1 MYFYLTTKNDKE
13 HRLYID
19 DQSYGLGLD
28 LGYRRLKMLKAGI
41 ELYPLK
47 LAIYSL
53 GELLKVA
60 TPTQWFIDSNGA
72 LFQYKKTHYV
82 PVVYKEIIQAQR
94 FSGFETIITVYDSP
108 PIYRTLYP
116 PNPEEKYAVF
126 LQISPKAL
134 LFYGYSDIKH
144 ENKRKKI

>member
-1 MYFYLTTKNDKE
+1 MYYYLMTKNNEEVWAFVDNQ
-13 HRLYID
+13 LYEGD
-19 DQSYGLGLD
+19 TLGQ
-28 LGYRRLKMLKAGI
+28 RRLNMLSSKI

-60 TPTQWFIDSNGA
+60 TPTQWFIDSKGY
-72 LFQYKKTHYV
+72 LFVYKKTHYV
-82 PVVYKEIIQAQR
+82 PVVYKEIATYNKA
-94 FSGFETIITVYDSP
+94 SAFETVIVLKDSP
-108 PIYRTLYP
+108 PVYKSLYP
-116 PNPEEKYAVF
+116 PADNERYAVF

-134 LFYGYSDIKH
+134 LFFGYSETKH

>member
-1 MYFYLTTKNDKE
+1 MRNKQECDL
-13 HRLYID
+13 IVD
-19 DQSYGLGLD
+19 DQNYGLGLD
-28 LGYRRLKMLKAGI
+28 LGQRRLAMVRAGV

-60 TPTQWFIDSNGA
+60 TPTQWFIDSQGKV
-72 LFQYKKTHYV
+72 FTYKKTHYV
-82 PVVYKEIIQAQR
+82 PVVYKEIVR
-94 FSGFETIITVYDSP
+94 VEKLSGFETIIVVRDSP
-108 PIYRTLYP
+108 PIYKALYP

-134 LFYGYSDIKH
+134 LFFGYSETTH